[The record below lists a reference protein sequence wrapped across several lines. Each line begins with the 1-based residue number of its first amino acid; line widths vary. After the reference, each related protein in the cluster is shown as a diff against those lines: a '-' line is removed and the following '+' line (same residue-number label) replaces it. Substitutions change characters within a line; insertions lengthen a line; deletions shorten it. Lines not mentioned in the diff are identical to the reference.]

1 MTTNPTITARL
12 AKGVRLFLE
21 SGHSHQE
28 TASRLEVPTHV
39 VEAIA
44 AGRAVVRG
52 EDEADYTLPRQELE
66 A

>member
-1 MTTNPTITARL
+1 MTPNPTITARL

-21 SGHSHQE
+21 SGHGHRE

-52 EDEADYTLPRQELE
+52 EAEAEYTLPRQELE